1 MGSVVHI
8 VGAQKEKCDEL
19 RQQHH
24 VLHDRLAYLCLLR
37 DKLSRRQSNASGGRV
52 EEPPAEPQPPPL
64 PPPPPPPPPPPAPS
78 DEATAA
84 ASAQLNEAVVAII
97 TDMAVK
103 LSAQVTP
110 TDDSKNPSPISEFMS
125 EMLESGRQMA
135 SGSARTGLEE
145 DDDDDNDAQPADK
158 SPTKPDIIDIL
169 NQLLSKVTA
178 LLEQVKNLSKNQ
190 QVSIDQNQL
199 SSLDYKPI
207 GLAPIETIPSRSLLL
222 LLLLLLLL
230 FLRLPRLL
238 S

>member
-52 EEPPAEPQPPPL
+52 EEPPAEPQ
-64 PPPPPPPPPPPAPS
+64 PPPPPPPAPS

-222 LLLLLLLL
+222 LLLLLLL
-230 FLRLPRLL
+230 PRLL